1 MSMAWRPNLSEIPE
15 RPGVYHFR
23 SARGAIL
30 YIGKALN
37 LRRRI
42 ASYVQ
47 RRAGQPAKLRRMMAR
62 ARAVTIEET
71 GSELEALL
79 LESRLL
85 KREAPPFNQLS
96 TRYAALPFVKLTLAE
111 PFPHLL
117 LTRDFAADGGI
128 YLGPFPRY
136 DIAETVLMTLQ
147 RLFPLRTCDGAIW
160 PGVSPAPC
168 VAFHVR
174 KCAAPCVSAAHA
186 AAYQCH
192 VTAILSL
199 LAQGCEAI
207 LQRMRDERQRAVEA
221 LRFERARH
229 LHALLT
235 AFDEATLGRPLALM
249 PVAQRNLAVCFE
261 MPQRNAYEVYFIR
274 DGLFDSRIV
283 LEGSLLNLQCLRA
296 ALACW
301 YSIEHR
307 LRATSSEDVVDELRL
322 VAGWLHRTQRQ
333 ARWVHLDPQMSP
345 ADSLEAV
352 IQAMTTPRRQ
362 HYALGREP

>member
-47 RRAGQPAKLRRMMAR
+47 RRAGQPAKLRRMLAR
-62 ARAVTIEET
+62 ARGVTIEET

-85 KREAPPFNQLS
+85 KRETPPFNQLS

-117 LTRDFAADGGI
+117 LTRDFAADGSL

-136 DIAETVLMTLQ
+136 DIAEAVLMTLQ
-147 RLFPLRTCDGAIW
+147 RLFPLRTCEGPIW
-160 PGVSPAPC
+160 PGVSPPPC

-174 KCAAPCVSAAHA
+174 KCAAPCLSPAYAAR
-186 AAYQCH
+186 YQPH
-192 VTAILSL
+192 VAEMLTL
-199 LAQGCEAI
+199 LARGREAI
-207 LQRMRDERQRAVEA
+207 LHRLLVERQRAVEA
-221 LRFERARH
+221 MKFERAGH
-229 LHALLT
+229 LHALFA

-249 PVAQRNLAVCFE
+249 PVTQRNLAVCFE
-261 MPQRNAYEVYFIR
+261 APQPRACEVYFIR
-274 DGLFDSRIV
+274 HGLFAGRVILPEPSPP
-283 LEGSLLNLQCLRA
+283 LERLQA
-296 ALACW
+296 ALTRG

-307 LRATSSEDVVDELRL
+307 RGATGSEAVVDELRI
-322 VAGWLHRTQRQ
+322 VAGWLHRTRRR
-333 ARWVHLDPQMSP
+333 ARWVYLDAQESP
-345 ADSLEAV
+345 TENRTL
-352 IQAMTTPRRQ
+352 
-362 HYALGREP
+362 